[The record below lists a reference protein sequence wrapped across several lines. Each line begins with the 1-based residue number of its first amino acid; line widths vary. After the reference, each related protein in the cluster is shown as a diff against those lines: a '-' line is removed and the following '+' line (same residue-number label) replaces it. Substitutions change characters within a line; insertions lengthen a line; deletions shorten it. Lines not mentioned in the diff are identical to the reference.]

1 MKRRTKIGLGGLTA
15 AVAAV
20 GVLLAIA
27 AEAVAWTDVSDSS
40 TARWDS
46 MCFYPLPDGGVRGR
60 IDAHALKADGGVGR
74 NEPLIQDVAG
84 QIRTDVLN
92 LATNRALPAWVA
104 AQQ

>member
-1 MKRRTKIGLGGLTA
+1 MKRFGIISVAIVGAAAILYAVHASAAVFTDVTDTSTA
-15 AVAAV
+15 A
-20 GVLLAIA
+20 
-27 AEAVAWTDVSDSS
+27 
-40 TARWDS
+40 WDS
-46 MCFYPLPDGGVRGR
+46 MCFYPLSDGGIRGR

-74 NEPLIQDVAG
+74 NEPLIQDVGG